1 MSNRITRSGF
11 PIDDN
16 SVPAWT
22 IDDGRVAD
30 LGIEHPAPPPSITKP
45 RPRLTPEQR
54 GRFWQS
60 VADTSAAA
68 KATSSQG
75 FKHGEVNHE

>member
-1 MSNRITRSGF
+1 MQKRNMNAVRVWRCDSNWVTNLLKYQS
-11 PIDDN
+11 
-16 SVPAWT
+16 
-22 IDDGRVAD
+22 
-30 LGIEHPAPPPSITKP
+30 PPPRPTKS
-45 RPRLTPEQR
+45 RPRLTPAQR

-60 VADTSAAA
+60 VVDTSAAA

>member
-11 PIDDN
+11 SIDDN
-16 SVPAWT
+16 SVPVWT
-22 IDDGRVAD
+22 MDDGRVAD
-30 LGIEHPAPPPSITKP
+30 LGIVHPTPPPRPTKS

-68 KATSSQG
+68 KANS
-75 FKHGEVNHE
+75 GEGRRT